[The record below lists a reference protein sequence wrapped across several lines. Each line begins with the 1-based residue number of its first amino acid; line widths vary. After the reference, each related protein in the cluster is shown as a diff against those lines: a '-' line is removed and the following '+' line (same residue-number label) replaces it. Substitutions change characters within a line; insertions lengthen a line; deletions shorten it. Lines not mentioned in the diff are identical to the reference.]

1 MRNFLKINRTI
12 RAKVFIMGLLLLA
25 IPSLIIGLI
34 GYQSSKGSLDEL
46 GKTNLKNSVEQ
57 AVDMIEIANQS
68 AQSGN
73 LSLEEAKETVKEQL
87 LGPMQED
94 GTRPINSTIDL
105 GENGYFFVLDEKGTE
120 LAHPSLE
127 GENIWESQ
135 DSNGVMVAQ
144 ELIKNGTNGGGFT
157 YFEWPLP
164 NDSDTVAP
172 KVSYSLYEPAWGWVI
187 VSGTYMMD
195 FNSGASQILN
205 TLLITLSAALILGAI
220 IIWFFS
226 NRLTKPI
233 KQLSDHSTRIAEG
246 DFTVADLQVSNKD
259 EIGVL
264 VENFNTMK
272 NNLKAL
278 IESVSASSEQ
288 VAAASQQLNANA
300 EENSLAA
307 EQVTT
312 AIQEVA
318 AGSDQQMDN
327 ANESSEWI
335 HDISSNIQT
344 ISTQMINLSEKSN
357 QTAETSGS
365 GEKLIHTALQQMHE
379 INDHTN
385 TTSGTIQVL
394 EKKSNEIG
402 KIVSLITDIS
412 EQTNLLALNA
422 AIEAARAGEHGKG
435 FAVVAEEVR
444 KLAEQSSQ
452 SANHIMDL
460 VHDIQQKTQEAVQF
474 MNKSDD
480 AVKSGVNVVGEAEQ
494 TFKTITTDVHD
505 LSGGMNDITGS
516 IQSMTH
522 HIQSLVES
530 FEAVKNFSVQA
541 SEQSQHV
548 AATTEQQ
555 NASIQEITSASETL
569 AEEASN
575 LQEQVS
581 RFRY

>member
-1 MRNFLKINRTI
+1 MRSFWKMNRTI

-68 AQSGN
+68 VQAGN
-73 LSLEEAKETVKEQL
+73 LSLEEAQETVKEQL

-94 GTRPINSTIDL
+94 GTRPISSTIDL

-144 ELIKNGTNGGGFT
+144 ELIANGTNGGGFT

-164 NDSDTVAP
+164 GDPDTVAP
-172 KVSYSLYEPAWGWVI
+172 KVSYSLYEPSWGWII

-205 TLLITLSAALILGAI
+205 TLLITLGVSLILGAI

-246 DFTVADLQVSNKD
+246 DFTAADLQVSNKD

-264 VENFNTMK
+264 VENFNIMK

-278 IESVSASSEQ
+278 IQSVSASSEQ

-335 HDISSNIQT
+335 HDISSNIQA
-344 ISTQMINLSEKSN
+344 ISTQMIDLSAKSN

-365 GEKLIHTALQQMHE
+365 GENLIHTALQQMHE

-452 SANHIMDL
+452 SANHIMEL
-460 VHDIQQKTQEAVQF
+460 VHDIQQKTHEAVQF

-494 TFKTITTDVHD
+494 TFKTITADVHD

-530 FEAVKNFSVQA
+530 FEAVKNFAVQA

-569 AEEASN
+569 AQEAGN

>member
-1 MRNFLKINRTI
+1 MRSFWKMNRTI

-68 AQSGN
+68 VQAGT
-73 LSLEEAKETVKEQL
+73 LSLEEAQETVKEQL

-94 GTRPINSTIDL
+94 GTRPISSTIDL

-144 ELIKNGTNGGGFT
+144 ELIANGTNGGGFT

-164 NDSDTVAP
+164 GDPDTVAP
-172 KVSYSLYEPAWGWVI
+172 KVSYSLYEPSWGWIV

-205 TLLITLSAALILGAI
+205 TLLITLGVSLILGAI

-246 DFTVADLQVSNKD
+246 DFTAADLQVSNKD

-278 IESVSASSEQ
+278 IQSVSASSEQ

-318 AGSDQQMDN
+318 AGSDRQMDN

-335 HDISSNIQT
+335 HDISSNIQI
-344 ISTQMINLSEKSN
+344 ISTQMIDLSAKSN

-452 SANHIMDL
+452 SANHIMQL
-460 VHDIQQKTQEAVQF
+460 VYDIQQKTQEAVQF

-494 TFKTITTDVHD
+494 TFKTITADVHD

-530 FEAVKNFSVQA
+530 FEAVKNFAVQA

-569 AEEASN
+569 AQEAGN

>member
-1 MRNFLKINRTI
+1 MRSFWKINRTI

-68 AQSGN
+68 VQAGN
-73 LSLEEAKETVKEQL
+73 LSLEEAQETVKEQL

-144 ELIKNGTNGGGFT
+144 ELISNGTNGGGFT

-164 NDSDTVAP
+164 GDPDTVAP
-172 KVSYSLYEPAWGWVI
+172 KVSYSLYEPSWGWVV

-205 TLLITLSAALILGAI
+205 TLLITLGVSLILGAF

-246 DFTVADLQVSNKD
+246 DFTAADLQVSNQD

-474 MNKSDD
+474 MNKSDE
-480 AVKSGVNVVGEAEQ
+480 AVKSGVHVVGEAEQ

-569 AEEASN
+569 AQEASN